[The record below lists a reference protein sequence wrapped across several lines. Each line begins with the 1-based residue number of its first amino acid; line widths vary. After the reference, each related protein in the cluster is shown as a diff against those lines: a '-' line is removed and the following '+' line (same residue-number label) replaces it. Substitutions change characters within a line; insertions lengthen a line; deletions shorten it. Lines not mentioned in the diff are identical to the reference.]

1 MLDEF
6 DRKRLRDGLTNLPAP
21 IELVLHPALE
31 ESPFSKRLAEA
42 THNYEQAA
50 IGSIKIRP
58 GDGPAPPAVPA
69 LTLRFRGRAN
79 IHYLAVPE
87 GPEAPPFIEAL
98 LDLPKGA
105 TGMTA
110 DWTRPLAAL
119 KQPAELRVF
128 IASACPHCPQAV
140 RAANRIALTCP
151 QVTTVIIDA
160 QQFPDLAERYN
171 AKSVPMTILDGE
183 LSIVGVVPPAKLAEK
198 ILSRDD
204 PAYQAESFRSL
215 VETGRFDEAAE
226 KIHDGFVSAWQKSAT
241 QLRMGLMLVA
251 EKALSKDPHSLD
263 SIVSGLLPVTKSED
277 AALRGD
283 TADLLGQ
290 IGHPTAKETLESLLN
305 DPNPDVAEIAEE
317 ALEGLR
323 DGPSPP

>member
-21 IELVLHPALE
+21 IELVLHPAPE
-31 ESPFSKRLAEA
+31 ESPFSKRLAETA
-42 THNYEQAA
+42 HDYEQAA

-58 GDGPAPPAVPA
+58 GDGATPPAVPA
-69 LTLRFRGRAN
+69 LTLTYRGRAN

-105 TGMTA
+105 AGMTA
-110 DWTRPLAAL
+110 DWTRPLSAL
-119 KQPAELRVF
+119 KQSAELWVF
-128 IASACPHCPQAV
+128 IAGACPHCPQAV
-140 RAANRIALTCP
+140 RAANRIALTNP

-160 QQFPDLAERYN
+160 QQFPDLAERHN
-171 AKSVPMTILDGE
+171 AKSVPITILDGE
-183 LSIVGVVPPAKLAEK
+183 LSIVGIVPPAKLAEK

-204 PAYQAESFRSL
+204 PAYKTEIFRSL
-215 VETGRFDEAAE
+215 AETGRFDAAAE
-226 KIHDGFVSAWQKSAT
+226 KIHDGFVPAWQKSAT
-241 QLRMGLMLVA
+241 QLRMGLMMVA
-251 EKALSKDPHSLD
+251 EKVLQNDPHGLD
-263 SIVSGLLPVTKSED
+263 SLVPGLIESTKSKD

-290 IGHPTAKETLESLLN
+290 IGHPSAVEALKSLLN
-305 DPNPDVAEIAEE
+305 DENPDVAEIAQE
-317 ALEGLR
+317 ALEEIGK
-323 DGPSPP
+323 D